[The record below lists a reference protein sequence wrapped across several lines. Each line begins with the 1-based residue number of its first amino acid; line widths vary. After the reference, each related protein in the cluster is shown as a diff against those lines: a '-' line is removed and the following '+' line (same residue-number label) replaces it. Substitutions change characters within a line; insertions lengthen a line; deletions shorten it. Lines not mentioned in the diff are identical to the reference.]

1 MKVILTREVK
11 SLGQQDDIVNVAE
24 GYARNYLLPQRMAVP
39 ATEANLA
46 ELDRRL
52 KLGEKKGGKLLEDA
66 KAVAE
71 RLEGIEVTLRGKVG
85 AGTKL
90 YGAITAADIAAA
102 VEEAAGVKVDKR
114 KVELGE
120 PIKTLGSYTV
130 PIRLHRES
138 TAEVKVEVVAEPD
151 SAD

>member
-71 RLEGIEVTLRGKVG
+71 RLEGIEVTLRGTVRCD
-85 AGTKL
+85 
-90 YGAITAADIAAA
+90 YGC
-102 VEEAAGVKVDKR
+102 R
-114 KVELGE
+114 HCR
-120 PIKTLGSYTV
+120 GS
-130 PIRLHRES
+130 RGSRRC
-138 TAEVKVEVVAEPD
+138 
-151 SAD
+151 